1 MTQLSGDSQ
10 MTRLSGDSQMTQSG
24 AALDAA
30 AGIDP
35 ALVAFVYL
43 EARLADEARYTEW
56 EALWD
61 DDACY
66 WVPRHPGAD
75 PDRDVSYIYDNRR
88 RLASRVAQLNTGAR
102 HAQTPPSQMR
112 RLITNL
118 ELMDRDDTTVT
129 VGSNFVLFEQRFALT
144 IWAGR
149 YLHRIRI
156 NGPQLRLIEKTVHLV
171 NAADPIPTMAFL
183 I

>member
-1 MTQLSGDSQ
+1 MTQPSGV
-10 MTRLSGDSQMTQSG
+10 
-24 AALDAA
+24 ALDAA

-35 ALVAFVYL
+35 ALVGFVYL

-61 DDACY
+61 DDARY
-66 WVPRHPGAD
+66 WVPRHPDAD
-75 PDRDVSYIYDNRR
+75 PDQEVSYIYDNRR

-118 ELMDRDDTTVT
+118 ELIDGDDSTVT
-129 VGSNFVLFEQRFALT
+129 IGSNFVLFEQRYTLST
-144 IWAGR
+144 WAGR
-149 YLHRIRI
+149 YVHKIRTS
-156 NGPQLRLIEKTVHLV
+156 GPELRLVEKTVHLI